1 MRCFVTPSV
10 QRRHSM
16 DDASN
21 GNTARAALI
30 ANYYDNILHFLEV
43 HHESEEQLVFPLLR
57 QRCPADGP
65 TVDRMEAEHTY
76 VLGLLQQAQPRRGHV
91 GSRER

>member
-10 QRRHSM
+10 QRLRSSTTPPNG
-16 DDASN
+16 DA
-21 GNTARAALI
+21 ARAALI

-65 TVDRMEAEHTY
+65 TVDRMEAEHAGRARTAAP
-76 VLGLLQQAQPRRGHV
+76 GAARRGGV
-91 GSRER
+91 GSRGR